1 VKGVGS
7 ARAVAGLCEEHDAY
21 RWLCAGVSVTALEIA
36 RRQGA
41 RSLELRAAVGLSR
54 LWRRQGRARET
65 LAFIASPV
73 RRFSSSS
80 PPTPTAPL
88 RSARPSDIVVRGTA
102 PSLARH
108 DAVR

>member
-54 LWRRQGRARET
+54 LWRRQGRAAQARQVLAETCGRFTEGQGTRDLREARAV
-65 LAFIASPV
+65 LAEL
-73 RRFSSSS
+73 
-80 PPTPTAPL
+80 TG
-88 RSARPSDIVVRGTA
+88 RSR
-102 PSLARH
+102 
-108 DAVR
+108 